1 MRPFKLFVCAGE
13 ASGDALLAT
22 ALSAFREKLAEGWGG
37 FGDLAEPPEPRELL
51 LCGAGGPLSAAQG
64 LVSCVDFNGLA
75 VNGITDVLHALPRLV
90 LAARKLDRALLA
102 FDPDAVLLVDYPG
115 LNTRLW
121 RKAHALGKP
130 VHYLAPPQLWSRRSA
145 AALARRHAPLAR
157 GSTVQVLFPFEAAL
171 WLGTG
176 ARVLQGHPFDT
187 RPWPDVPSGLPV
199 RMESSQVGPYPSLR
213 PRFLLCPG
221 SRPQVMLRNLKAYLL
236 AIGDLESKHSA
247 FAPSLVPGIAPATKN
262 PDARITVLVPENLR
276 SSAEGVIAQ
285 TRSTQALRDRI
296 QVITDKGAALPDSSL
311 AICQP
316 GTMTLELALAGLPFI
331 AVGVVD
337 AFTLMLGKYRVA
349 TPHLALPNVLL
360 GKRLYPEWVGLASQ
374 FTGDTLAELLLALN
388 QAQPQLAAAR
398 PDLVA
403 AMGEGGSGQVTAQS
417 LMALSKAKV
426 GENGFD
432 LSIRKRGG

>member
-13 ASGDALLAT
+13 ASGDALLAA
-22 ALSAFREKLAEGWGG
+22 ALRALREAFAEGVGL
-37 FGDLAEPPEPRELL
+37 GDLVELTSLRGPGDLSEPPETPEPRELL

-75 VNGITDVLHALPRLV
+75 VNGITDVLRALPRLV
-90 LAARKLDRALLA
+90 IAARKLERALRA
-102 FDPDAVLLVDYPG
+102 FNPDAVLLVDYPG

-121 RKAHALGKP
+121 RTARALGKP
-130 VHYLAPPQLWSRRSA
+130 VHYLAPPQLWSRRSG
-145 AALARRHAPLAR
+145 AALARRYAPLAR
-157 GSTVQVLFPFEAAL
+157 GSTVQVLFPFEAGL

-187 RPWPDVPSGLPV
+187 RPMPDVTSYANLHPH
-199 RMESSQVGPYPSLR
+199 
-213 PRFLLCPG
+213 FLLCPG
-221 SRPQVMLRNLKAYLL
+221 SRPQVMRRNLRAYLRAL
-236 AIGDLESKHSA
+236 GDLERKHSA
-247 FAPSLVPGIAPATKN
+247 FAPGIAPAM
-262 PDARITVLVPENLR
+262 ARITLLVPENLR
-276 SSAEGVIAQ
+276 SSAEGVVARFQ
-285 TRSTQALRDRI
+285 SARAFRAHI
-296 QVITDKGAALPDSSL
+296 QVITDKRVALMATTVPTL

-316 GTMTLELALAGLPFI
+316 GTITLELALAGLPFI

-337 AFTLMLGKYRVA
+337 TLTLALGKYRVA

-388 QAQPQLAAAR
+388 QVEPQLAAAR
-398 PDLVA
+398 PELVA

-417 LMALSKAKV
+417 LMALSRKHGSEK
-426 GENGFD
+426 ELD
-432 LSIRKRGG
+432 LSIRKQRG